1 MNAPEEDPRVEKLT
15 FPIRGVTFYQFRVYN
30 ATESEVGRWAC
41 LATTSIGK
49 RIAYFNIQ
57 LFGGFASIRS

>member
-1 MNAPEEDPRVEKLT
+1 MNKPEEDPRVKHLN

-41 LATTSIGK
+41 EATTSMGK

-57 LFGGFASIRS
+57 HFGRSISAN